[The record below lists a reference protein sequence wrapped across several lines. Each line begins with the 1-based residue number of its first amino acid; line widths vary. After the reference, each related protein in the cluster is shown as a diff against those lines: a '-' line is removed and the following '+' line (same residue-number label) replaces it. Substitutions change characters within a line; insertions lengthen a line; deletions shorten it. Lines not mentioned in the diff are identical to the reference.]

1 MTSQFADMTP
11 SSFFF
16 QLCRISLVKSSY
28 WCKFHVS
35 IMTGSVVMTIF
46 DYKGLIRNLE
56 IRNTYVWVL
65 PNIRRL
71 G

>member
-11 SSFFF
+11 SSFVF
-16 QLCRISLVKSSY
+16 QLCRISLVKFSY
-28 WCKFHVS
+28 WSKFHVS
-35 IMTGSVVMTIF
+35 VMTGSGVMTIF

-56 IRNTYVWVL
+56 IRNTSVWVL